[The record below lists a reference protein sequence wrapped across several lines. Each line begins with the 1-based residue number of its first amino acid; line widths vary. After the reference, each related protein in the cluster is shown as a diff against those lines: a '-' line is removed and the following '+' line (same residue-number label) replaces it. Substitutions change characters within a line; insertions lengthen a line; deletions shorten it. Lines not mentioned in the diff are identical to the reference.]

1 MNEYILYDSSVNK
14 KNLDELHIFI
24 SNNAVVQDGVKLYY
38 NSCILGDSIVYSGA
52 VIQNNS
58 VIKDCIVHK
67 NVQIFSSRL
76 ENCEIDDNCL
86 IGPFANLKNVKLGKN
101 CKIANFVEMKNVV
114 SSADVKISH
123 LSSITN
129 SEIGKNTIIAGGVIF
144 STAEDKFIYI
154 GDDVKIGAN
163 ASLIAPVTIQDSA
176 EIAVGSVISKDVG
189 INELAKSTATQK
201 NINLNK

>member
-1 MNEYILYDSSVNK
+1 MS
-14 KNLDELHIFI
+14 FI